1 MSPIMKSTLV
11 SSYNIKPNLRRS
23 PFMNSIAL
31 SLSLSL
37 SLLLSFVMPAQAQPE
52 LPFSVETVT
61 SFDEPWAMAFLPD
74 GRMLVTEKK
83 GSLMLVTRGG
93 DKTAVYGLPD
103 VVYGGQGGLGD

>member
-1 MSPIMKSTLV
+1 MSPMLKSTTA
-11 SSYNIKPNLRRS
+11 SSHNTKPNLRRS
-23 PFMNSIAL
+23 PLMNSVAL

-37 SLLLSFVMPAQAQPE
+37 TLLLSFVMPTQAQPE

-74 GRMLVTEKK
+74 GRMSVTEKK
-83 GSLMLVTRGG
+83 GTLMLVTRGG